1 MTQAS
6 NHANRRGRYPA
17 FPRPATSPN
26 LFPGGST
33 DRLASNRL
41 IWESCNILTQGEDLG
56 WLQNS
61 QDSPHYKSLVA
72 KGKGYISFWLT
83 EDLYTEHPAI
93 LESEAALALIEQFDI
108 RAACLHLI
116 YAAHATQLER
126 PWEQSFVL
134 SDVQLEHYLGLNRN
148 KKLNKQQKLEQMLEW
163 AKQPCRL
170 LVYISYPSQ
179 GKVPMFSVSRTWLWE
194 IAEPILHYQNCFTD
208 AQDKPIGSKKLVGF
222 TLKVRCGHWAE
233 YFLNEER
240 RRNELGYYEFGILSK
255 QILHDLMGMWHHQEG
270 AARLIT
276 WLLFKTR
283 VNRSSPIMVETLMKV
298 AFGEAALQGAR
309 SNSQERRSIVRKWI
323 CVLRSL
329 LSKGW
334 QITPDAKTYPMQYWV
349 ETSATKGLEE
359 IPDDP
364 EDAIAFWTDDA
375 NAPKDKRLTHTKRRV
390 RGSFEHLLTGR
401 LWIDPPSNIMHNLT
415 PAPKVDQT
423 SSSKSKKAVDSPKLS
438 TSQIIQSGHQLKQFR
453 IAKGWSQAEL
463 AEQLDRSVSWVK
475 MVESGK
481 RQIQSIDQSKLLNE
495 KQQQA

>member
-1 MTQAS
+1 MPQTSTHQ
-6 NHANRRGRYPA
+6 NQRGRYPA

-26 LFPGGST
+26 LFPDGMT
-33 DRLASNRL
+33 NRVASNRL

-56 WLQNS
+56 WLQ
-61 QDSPHYKSLVA
+61 DEKGLPHYKSLVA
-72 KGKGYISFWLT
+72 KGKGCVSFWLT
-83 EDLYTEHPAI
+83 EDLHTEHPAL

-108 RAACLHLI
+108 RAACMHLI

-134 SDVQLEHYLGLNRN
+134 SDRQLEGYLGLDRN

-170 LVYISYPSQ
+170 LVYISYPSR

-194 IAEPILHYQNCFTD
+194 IAEPILHFQNCFTD
-208 AQDKPIGSKKLVGF
+208 DQNNSIGSKKLIGF

-240 RRNELGYYEFGILSK
+240 RRDQLGYYECGILPK
-255 QILHDLMGMWHHQEG
+255 QVIRDLMGMWHHQEG
-270 AARLIT
+270 AARLMT

-283 VNRSSPIMVETLMKV
+283 VNCTSPITVETLMKV
-298 AFGEAALQGAR
+298 AFGEAALQEAR
-309 SNSQERRSIVRKWI
+309 TDPNERKRMVRKWLS
-323 CVLRSL
+323 VLRSL

-334 QITPDAKTYPMQYWV
+334 QIQPDPKTYPPQYWV
-349 ETSATKGLEE
+349 ESPEAQSLEQ

-364 EDAIAFWTDDA
+364 EDAISFWTEDA
-375 NAPKDKRLTHTKRRV
+375 NAPRGKQLTDTKRRV
-390 RGSFEHLLTGR
+390 PGSFEHLLTGR
-401 LWIDPPSNIMHNLT
+401 LWIDPPGNIMQN
-415 PAPKVDQT
+415 PASVPKVDRIST
-423 SSSKSKKAVDSPKLS
+423 SKLTKVAGTSTLS
-438 TSQIIQSGHQLKQFR
+438 TSGIIQSGAQLKQFR
-453 IAKGWSQAEL
+453 IARGWSQADL
-463 AEQLDRSVSWVK
+463 ADYLDRSLSWVK

-495 KQQQA
+495 KQPQA